1 MGTPAAGWMA
11 ADGRL
16 SDPVWVLRKVVA
28 LCKSDQKRGGS
39 IDVVT
44 LRARSKG
51 KLIMLKELLAL
62 SCFE

>member
-11 ADGRL
+11 ADCRL
-16 SDPVWVLRKVVA
+16 TDPVWVLRQVVA
-28 LCKSDQKRGGS
+28 LCKSDQKGGGS

-44 LRARSKG
+44 LRARSNG
-51 KLIMLKELLAL
+51 KLIMLKELLAF

>member
-1 MGTPAAGWMA
+1 MA
-11 ADGRL
+11 ANGTL
-16 SDPVWVLRKVVA
+16 SDPVWVLRKGVA
-28 LCKSDQKRGGS
+28 LCKSDQKRGGP
-39 IDVVT
+39 IDVVI